1 MKQIYTLNFAFALR
15 SIGSLALILLAG
27 TVTGATQPPAGVD
40 STRMRR
46 TYEVEAEHSTDLV
59 ITAAQLRAINPVNLW
74 DAISFYEP
82 SIGTSWEENQG
93 ASPLYGA
100 GEMTLRG
107 SKRWGRDERSKP
119 ARPTYVIDGAR
130 VDARKFFDMDINDVR
145 RIIIRKDPASLTRY
159 GIRGA
164 DGVVEMETFKPV
176 KGAMKIRYS
185 FDGVVEWAD
194 LSSYHLMSAAEG
206 LGLLQREGL
215 TTGSAASMQ
224 QYLEAGTQTDWPRE
238 LTRTVFSHRH
248 KITIDG
254 GDDHVK
260 YALTGRISPANKGVL
275 RGSEKEILGIG
286 AYIEYRYKSFRI
298 SNELTYDKVATDSKL
313 FGAFGDYAHTP
324 AWLEPGNGR
333 GGYLKTMGFDDDLR
347 KFENPLYE
355 MSLGSFH
362 RNKTY
367 SVFDNVNMSLD
378 LGAGFAL
385 GGRFSYVRDQ
395 IRTDTYV
402 SPSSWRYATAPAG
415 TYTGR
420 YGIARSAMQTFDGRL
435 ALTYAGQSGRSSY
448 GASLAADLF
457 GGVYNMESYAGV
469 GITTDKMGYI
479 SFTQSYDFDTDP
491 YAWRSYDR
499 TAGGTLEAYYA
510 FDDRYEVR
518 ASARLDR
525 SSLLAPQ
532 NRTALFYGVSVAW
545 NIARESFLRDAG
557 WLDRLTLAAA
567 FGTTGAVDAS
577 NADYVV
583 SYGSD
588 IGNEYVYNY
597 YLIGSS
603 ITGMP
608 NPSLRWRTGVNR
620 SLSLQAA
627 VARRIDLR
635 VNLYWNDAGDL
646 LTVAPLNQATG
657 YRYNASNGG
666 RIRNSGVEYY
676 LNARV
681 YERPGFSVSF
691 FTAGSH
697 NRNRIEELPAYFAA
711 WYNAGLAADEA
722 PLVEGQSVN
731 AVSAVPSV
739 YDGTVERVTGP
750 ATIVG
755 TTDPDLK
762 GNFGVSV
769 NWRQLTFGA
778 AFDYRIGGSI
788 FNQTLYDVQFGSA
801 LQTLDRRALQS
812 SLRHAFEGDPARL
825 SRFVERLD
833 ALNFSTLQVGYRFRS
848 QLIEKIRLRNLA
860 LYVTGNNLFY
870 RSSVDRERGTIY
882 PFSRNVTL
890 SLRATF

>member
-1 MKQIYTLNFAFALR
+1 MAACTNPAPL
-15 SIGSLALILLAG
+15 SL
-27 TVTGATQPPAGVD
+27 QYD
-40 STRMRR
+40 E
-46 TYEVEAEHSTDLV
+46 YE
-59 ITAAQLRAINPVNLW
+59 
-74 DAISFYEP
+74 
-82 SIGTSWEENQG
+82 
-93 ASPLYGA
+93 SPLG
-100 GEMTLRG
+100 
-107 SKRWGRDERSKP
+107 
-119 ARPTYVIDGAR
+119 
-130 VDARKFFDMDINDVR
+130 
-145 RIIIRKDPASLTRY
+145 
-159 GIRGA
+159 
-164 DGVVEMETFKPV
+164 
-176 KGAMKIRYS
+176 
-185 FDGVVEWAD
+185 
-194 LSSYHLMSAAEG
+194 
-206 LGLLQREGL
+206 
-215 TTGSAASMQ
+215 
-224 QYLEAGTQTDWPRE
+224 
-238 LTRTVFSHRH
+238 
-248 KITIDG
+248 
-254 GDDHVK
+254 
-260 YALTGRISPANKGVL
+260 
-275 RGSEKEILGIG
+275 
-286 AYIEYRYKSFRI
+286 
-298 SNELTYDKVATDSKL
+298 
-313 FGAFGDYAHTP
+313 
-324 AWLEPGNGR
+324 
-333 GGYLKTMGFDDDLR
+333 
-347 KFENPLYE
+347 
-355 MSLGSFH
+355 
-362 RNKTY
+362 
-367 SVFDNVNMSLD
+367 
-378 LGAGFAL
+378 
-385 GGRFSYVRDQ
+385 
-395 IRTDTYV
+395 
-402 SPSSWRYATAPAG
+402 
-415 TYTGR
+415 
-420 YGIARSAMQTFDGRL
+420 
-435 ALTYAGQSGRSSY
+435 
-448 GASLAADLF
+448 
-457 GGVYNMESYAGV
+457 
-469 GITTDKMGYI
+469 
-479 SFTQSYDFDTDP
+479 
-491 YAWRSYDR
+491 
-499 TAGGTLEAYYA
+499 
-510 FDDRYEVR
+510 
-518 ASARLDR
+518 
-525 SSLLAPQ
+525 
-532 NRTALFYGVSVAW
+532 
-545 NIARESFLRDAG
+545 
-557 WLDRLTLAAA
+557 RLTLAAA
-567 FGTTGAVDAS
+567 FGTTGAVEAS

-583 SYGSD
+583 SFGSD

-833 ALNFSTLQVGYRFRS
+833 ALNFSTLQVGYRFRP